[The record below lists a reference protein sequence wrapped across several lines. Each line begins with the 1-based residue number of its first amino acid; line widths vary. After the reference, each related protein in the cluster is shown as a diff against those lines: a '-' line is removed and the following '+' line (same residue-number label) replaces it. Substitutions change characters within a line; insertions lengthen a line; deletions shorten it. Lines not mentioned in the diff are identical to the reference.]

1 MPTMLDVL
9 NWVKACPTCCGE
21 LKLGSTWHYWLL
33 AWSHDTISL
42 SRRLPSVIWARC
54 TIARVLAIIQE
65 SGPPLGLNINIAK
78 CELFSSRDLSSFPEE
93 MRRSNVPHFEILGA
107 PIGDLV
113 FCAKF
118 VAQKQSEGVDRDENC
133 ASSSIDPQVALL
145 LLRQCGSFCRLVH
158 LARNTPPLLIN
169 EAFALFDD
177 CVQQCFS
184 ECTAVDAS
192 AATWQQAQLSLKRGG
207 LGLRSLS
214 FHSSAAYIAS
224 FLSSGLSPSSGRYIS
239 SSLHL
244 YNSLVDPQDSITHES
259 VGDSPLSQKVLSSK
273 IEDQQFNN
281 LFHNASVTDRARLLS
296 ISSPHASAWL
306 SVTPSPRLNL
316 HLEPA
321 EFQVALKWWL
331 GIPVVQGQSCPH
343 CPSCVLDDFGHHSL
357 TCKHGV
363 DVVSR
368 HNKLKDV
375 FYDFC
380 KRACL
385 GPRLE
390 LGCGAG
396 SDSQSRPADVLVP
409 NWDLGKP
416 AAFDLSV
423 TSTLQSSALLEASV
437 TAGSAALFAE
447 NRKHNNSDK
456 KCDELGWACIPLVV
470 ETYGCWGAEAVAALS
485 ELAGH
490 LSVRNNE
497 PKSKTIFS
505 LYSRLGLNY
514 VRRGVKVK
522 VGIQV
527 TPDVHH
533 LVCSSFGVVIN
544 FITLGFPS
552 KMAGWARHRI
562 NIASARLKHSNG
574 NGFCRLFLSR
584 KDWGKCQTYA
594 NMVQPETMTVDSYS
608 LTLKSVSPYDLSV
621 FKGILSRFT
630 DFMPDCENGLKE
642 KAQWTRQIAED
653 VAMRFLIDQAV
664 KWINSNHIYLKH
676 NGAVQRWPKVSSV
689 LFCDIHLICQPN
701 VMVVGLQHALDY
713 LASQVWPQFIKEPE
727 ATVTS

>member
-1 MPTMLDVL
+1 MTPDNSKVQAVQEWPRPRDANEVRQFIGLASYYRKYVQHFADIARSLHRLTQKETTYCWTEECKQAFRNLMTKLIEAPILAYPTFQKEPDQPQYPV
-9 NWVKACPTCCGE
+9 NIQAIP
-21 LKLGSTWHYWLL
+21 
-33 AWSHDTISL
+33 
-42 SRRLPSVIWARC
+42 RRARC

-505 LYSRLGLNY
+505 LYSRLGLN
-514 VRRGVKVK
+514 
-522 VGIQV
+522 
-527 TPDVHH
+527 
-533 LVCSSFGVVIN
+533 
-544 FITLGFPS
+544 
-552 KMAGWARHRI
+552 
-562 NIASARLKHSNG
+562 
-574 NGFCRLFLSR
+574 
-584 KDWGKCQTYA
+584 
-594 NMVQPETMTVDSYS
+594 
-608 LTLKSVSPYDLSV
+608 
-621 FKGILSRFT
+621 
-630 DFMPDCENGLKE
+630 
-642 KAQWTRQIAED
+642 
-653 VAMRFLIDQAV
+653 
-664 KWINSNHIYLKH
+664 
-676 NGAVQRWPKVSSV
+676 
-689 LFCDIHLICQPN
+689 
-701 VMVVGLQHALDY
+701 
-713 LASQVWPQFIKEPE
+713 
-727 ATVTS
+727 

>member
-1 MPTMLDVL
+1 MTPKHHWYIDDGV
-9 NWVKACPTCCGE
+9 VAGPV
-21 LKLGSTWHYWLL
+21 
-33 AWSHDTISL
+33 A
-42 SRRLPSVIWARC
+42 A
-54 TIARVLAIIQE
+54 IARVLAIIQE

-118 VAQKQSEGVDRDENC
+118 VAQKQSE
-133 ASSSIDPQVALL
+133 ASKLLKELEAVGSIDPQVALL
-145 LLRQCGSFCRLVH
+145 LLRQS
-158 LARNTPPLLIN
+158 
-169 EAFALFDD
+169 
-177 CVQQCFS
+177 
-184 ECTAVDAS
+184 
-192 AATWQQAQLSLKRGG
+192 
-207 LGLRSLS
+207 
-214 FHSSAAYIAS
+214 YIAS

-244 YNSLVDPQDSITHES
+244 YNSLVDPQDSLTHES

-321 EFQVALKWWL
+321 EFQVALKWW
-331 GIPVVQGQSCPH
+331 
-343 CPSCVLDDFGHHSL
+343 
-357 TCKHGV
+357 
-363 DVVSR
+363 
-368 HNKLKDV
+368 DV

-380 KRACL
+380 QRACL

-390 LGCGAG
+390 MGCGAG

-437 TAGSAALFAE
+437 TAGSAAQLAE

-485 ELAGH
+485 KLAGR

-505 LYSRLGLNY
+505 LYSCLGLTL
-514 VRRGVKVK
+514 VRA
-522 VGIQV
+522 
-527 TPDVHH
+527 
-533 LVCSSFGVVIN
+533 N
-544 FITLGFPS
+544 
-552 KMAGWARHRI
+552 
-562 NIASARLKHSNG
+562 
-574 NGFCRLFLSR
+574 CR
-584 KDWGKCQTYA
+584 A
-594 NMVQPETMTVDSYS
+594 
-608 LTLKSVSPYDLSV
+608 
-621 FKGILSRFT
+621 ILSRLT
-630 DFMPDCENGLKE
+630 
-642 KAQWTRQIAED
+642 
-653 VAMRFLIDQAV
+653 
-664 KWINSNHIYLKH
+664 
-676 NGAVQRWPKVSSV
+676 
-689 LFCDIHLICQPN
+689 
-701 VMVVGLQHALDY
+701 
-713 LASQVWPQFIKEPE
+713 
-727 ATVTS
+727 